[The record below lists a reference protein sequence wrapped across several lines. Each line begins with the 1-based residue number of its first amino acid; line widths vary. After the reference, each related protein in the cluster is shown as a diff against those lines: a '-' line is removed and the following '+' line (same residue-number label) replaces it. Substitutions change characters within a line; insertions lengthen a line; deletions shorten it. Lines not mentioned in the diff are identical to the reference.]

1 MKIYVLKLI
10 FFCFVWRIIE
20 KKKIIILEMFFYI
33 LYKKKG
39 IRNEVYVESYDLE
52 CFFFNVIYISEKN
65 IGVILN

>member
-1 MKIYVLKLI
+1 
-10 FFCFVWRIIE
+10 
-20 KKKIIILEMFFYI
+20 MFFYI

-39 IRNEVYVESYDLE
+39 IRNEVDVESYDLE

>member
-10 FFCFVWRIIE
+10 FFLFCLKDNW
-20 KKKIIILEMFFYI
+20 KKKLIILEMFFYI

-39 IRNEVYVESYDLE
+39 IRNEVDVESYDLE